1 MSSVYIVSC
10 LKLWDL
16 CLMSSG
22 KGLIYASHE
31 KVGSV
36 LKVWHILLFL
46 LFLLIQ
52 LPLDCLDQTEII
64 PYTHSNA
71 PVKEQTE
78 AAYASWSQPPK
89 AAVVLE
95 RVTRWLLRELP
106 PQWHMWEEQQLLPHQ
121 HLLCGCFPSVKMK
134 SDEFRTFHSGFP
146 PLRTHFVL
154 RAETYWFCAWK
165 EKKNPG
171 SNSNIN

>member
-16 CLMSSG
+16 CLMSSE

-46 LFLLIQ
+46 LFLLLQ

-134 SDEFRTFHSGFP
+134 SDEFRTFLSGFP

-165 EKKNPG
+165 EKKILDP
-171 SNSNIN
+171 IQI